1 MTRYLCSF
9 RKFPLHIFHFTQ
21 RKIRAIMG
29 AICRILGGDRM
40 NGEKIAHLKY
50 ICALL
55 LFGSNGIIAA
65 QIPLTSTEIVVLRS
79 FFGTVVLLVILA
91 ATRQKL
97 TCLRRPRQAAL
108 VAVSGAAMG
117 ASWLLL
123 YRAYELIGV
132 SIATLLYYCGPI
144 FVMALSPIFFKEKLT
159 IPKITGIIAVFCG
172 VIMLNGVSGGTLDT
186 RGFLCGIGGA
196 ALYTLM
202 VITNKK
208 AGLPGLENS
217 VMQLLTAFLTVA
229 LFHLC
234 RGGAVPYISRESWGW
249 VLLLGLV
256 NTGLGCWLYFSSIRA
271 LPVQT
276 VSILGYLEPLSA
288 VLFSVVLLH
297 EMLTPWRWVGAA
309 LIVGGAM
316 AAEFIKGNKTAK

>member
-1 MTRYLCSF
+1 
-9 RKFPLHIFHFTQ
+9 
-21 RKIRAIMG
+21 
-29 AICRILGGDRM
+29 M
-40 NGEKIAHLKY
+40 NGEKTAYLKY

-65 QIPLTSTEIVVLRS
+65 QIPLTSTEIVILRS
-79 FFGTVVLLVILA
+79 FFGTVFLMVILA

-97 TCLRRPRQAAL
+97 TCLRRPRQATL

-123 YRAYELIGV
+123 YRAYELVGV
-132 SIATLLYYCGPI
+132 SIATLLYYCGPV

-159 IPKITGIIAVFCG
+159 IPKITGIIAVFFG
-172 VIMLNGVSGGTLDT
+172 VIMLNGVGGGTLDAM
-186 RGFLCGIGGA
+186 GLLCGIGGA

-217 VMQLLTAFLTVA
+217 AVQLLFGFLAA
-229 LFHLC
+229 LAFHLLQ
-234 RGGAVPYISRESWGW
+234 GGGIPAIPAESWGW

-256 NTGLGCWLYFSSIRA
+256 NTGFGCWLYFSSIRG

-297 EMLTPWRWVGAA
+297 EVLTPWRWAGAA

-316 AAEFIKGNKTAK
+316 AVEFIKSSKTTK

>member
-1 MTRYLCSF
+1 
-9 RKFPLHIFHFTQ
+9 
-21 RKIRAIMG
+21 
-29 AICRILGGDRM
+29 M
-40 NGEKIAHLKY
+40 NGEKNAYLKY

-79 FFGTVVLLVILA
+79 FLGTVFLMVILA

-97 TCLRRPRQAAL
+97 TCLCHQRQAAL

-123 YRAYELIGV
+123 YRAYELVGV
-132 SIATLLYYCGPI
+132 SIATLLYYCGPV
-144 FVMALSPIFFKEKLT
+144 FVMTLSPIFFKEKLT
-159 IPKITGIIAVFCG
+159 IQKIAGIIAVFFG
-172 VIMLNGVSGGTLDT
+172 VIMLNGVGGGTLDT
-186 RGFLCGIGGA
+186 MGLLCGIGGA

-217 VMQLLTAFLTVA
+217 AVQLLFGFLAA
-229 LFHLC
+229 LVFYLLQ
-234 RGGAVPYISRESWGW
+234 GDGIPAIPAESWGW

-256 NTGLGCWLYFSSIRA
+256 NTGFGCWLYFSSIRG

-297 EMLTPWRWVGAA
+297 EVLTPWRWAGAA

-316 AAEFIKGNKTAK
+316 AVEFIKSSKTTK